1 MSHRF
6 LFLIL
11 LSLVVAPG
19 ARAQQPDCASVDVPI
34 GVIRPNGEA
43 IEGLTASDFAAQI
56 KKRAVSI
63 QSINYDVGPRRI
75 LLVIDAS
82 HRFSAEARIAEAEF
96 ASDVVLNAQHG
107 DSLALVVARG
117 PAREIK
123 FGSDRHALLQ
133 AIRETAA
140 ENNDSKDPEKLGV
153 LDAVAAGINWFGGP
167 QLGDSI
173 VVVAMDLE
181 GNHNTSYKSVV
192 KMLEEHHVRLFGM
205 ALGHLL
211 LTNQVIGTQ
220 QTDREGFGYRDPGI
234 PIYNADA
241 EADFFPLTVNSGG
254 YIVQEDTRRA
264 SHDFKVND
272 AKKKELEKTATMM
285 AALIDKV
292 YALRFAAG
300 GLSHAEPW
308 VVGLAPN
315 KLQSLPG
322 AHVLYPHELSACS
335 RSSAGR

>member
-6 LFLIL
+6 FLLTL
-11 LSLVVAPG
+11 LSLIAAPSSP
-19 ARAQQPDCASVDVPI
+19 AQQPDCTTVDVPI
-34 GVIRPNGEA
+34 GVMKPSGEA
-43 IEGLTASDFAAQI
+43 IEGLTANDFAAQI

-63 QSINYDVGPRRI
+63 QSIASDSGPRRI

-82 HRFSAEARIAEAEF
+82 HRLSSEARKAQVEF
-96 ASDVVLNAQHG
+96 VSDVVLNAQPG
-107 DSLALVVARG
+107 DSMALIVARG
-117 PAREIK
+117 PVHEVK
-123 FGSDRHALLQ
+123 FGADRAALLQ
-133 AIRETAA
+133 AIKDSAQET
-140 ENNDSKDPEKLGV
+140 KDPEKLGV
-153 LDAVAAGINWFGGP
+153 LDAVAAGINWFGEP

-173 VVVAMDLE
+173 VVVAIDLE
-181 GNHNTSYKSVV
+181 GNHSTNYKSVV

-220 QTDREGFGYRDPGI
+220 QTDREGFGYREPGI

-241 EADFFPLTVNSGG
+241 DADFFPLSVNSGG
-254 YIVQEDTRRA
+254 YIVQEDTKRTNQ
-264 SHDFKVND
+264 DFKVNE

-285 AALIDKV
+285 LALID
-292 YALRFAAG
+292 RFYTVRVAAA

-308 VVGLAPN
+308 TLGIAPN

-335 RSSAGR
+335 SSSAGR